1 MHPSGAFPPREGPF
15 FVEAGVRYPCGVTNV
30 AHSSFRQTHDMR
42 HESDTLR
49 AGDRAPAFSLPTQK
63 GTVRTLADLLAA
75 GPLLLAFHRG
85 TW

>member
-1 MHPSGAFPPREGPF
+1 MGYPGAA
-15 FVEAGVRYPCGVTNV
+15 AGNV
-30 AHSSFRQTHDMR
+30 SSLDGRDQMR

-49 AGDRAPAFSLPTQK
+49 VGDRAPAFSLPTQK

>member
-1 MHPSGAFPPREGPF
+1 
-15 FVEAGVRYPCGVTNV
+15 V
-30 AHSSFRQTHDMR
+30 SSLDGRDQMR
-42 HESDTLR
+42 HESDTLKV
-49 AGDRAPAFSLPTQK
+49 GDRAPVFSLPTQK